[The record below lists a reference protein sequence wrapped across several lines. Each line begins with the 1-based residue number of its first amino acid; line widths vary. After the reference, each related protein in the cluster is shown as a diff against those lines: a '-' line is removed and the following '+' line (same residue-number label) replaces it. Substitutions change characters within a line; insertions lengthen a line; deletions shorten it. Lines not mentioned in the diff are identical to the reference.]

1 MSKSGWRISN
11 GRCDVIREWYCSD
24 VWIPIVDLEYEVV
37 VMVGLRL
44 MILVV
49 GLFVVLIFVNEWQS
63 ISQDPS
69 HIFNQI
75 DHDQDQ
81 GQVEPNT
88 DHDADGRPTPD
99 LTKPGQ
105 LSAPPHIYAD
115 PNSGNECILG
125 VPSDPNRP
133 QRVNPHCA

>member
-1 MSKSGWRISN
+1 MSKLDWRISHD
-11 GRCDVIREWYCSD
+11 RCDVIREWYRSD
-24 VWIPIVDLEYEVV
+24 VWIHHMDLEHEVL

-81 GQVEPNT
+81 GQVEPKLQ
-88 DHDADGRPTPD
+88 DQQLQDPDADLLTPG
-99 LTKPGQ
+99 P
-105 LSAPPHIYAD
+105 LSAPQHIYVD
-115 PNSGNECILG
+115 PNTSNFCILG

>member
-1 MSKSGWRISN
+1 MRFLSLILIA
-11 GRCDVIREWYCSD
+11 VF
-24 VWIPIVDLEYEVV
+24 L
-37 VMVGLRL
+37 
-44 MILVV
+44 ILV
-49 GLFVVLIFVNEWQS
+49 FANEIGRLQT
-63 ISQDPS
+63 PN
-69 HIFNQI
+69 FNQI
-75 DHDQDQ
+75 DSTRIQD
-81 GQVEPNT
+81 QVEPNT

-99 LTKPGQ
+99 LTKPGP